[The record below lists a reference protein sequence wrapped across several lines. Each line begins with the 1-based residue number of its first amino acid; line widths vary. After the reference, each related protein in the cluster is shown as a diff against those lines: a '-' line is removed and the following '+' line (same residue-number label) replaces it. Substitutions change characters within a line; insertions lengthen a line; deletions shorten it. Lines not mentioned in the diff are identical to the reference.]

1 MSHDGELSLKQ
12 IFFYCRVQSTLLNC
26 TWKIFTLDC
35 NWRIGHF
42 TQYLLIFGRLGVW
55 GPFSKDL
62 SQKDLRPKDLWY
74 KKTFNQKDLWAR
86 GPFPKDL
93 LNQRTFSQKDL
104 FLSFQC
110 RKLQVFLVG
119 VVKFKENHIND
130 CHLKNS
136 FQKIAWQSM
145 YCILRWPLS

>member
-12 IFFYCRVQSTLLNC
+12 IFFYCPVQSTLLNC

-42 TQYLLIFGRLGVW
+42 TQYLSIFGRLGVW
-55 GPFSKDL
+55 GTFSKDL

-110 RKLQVFLVG
+110 RKLQVFLIG
-119 VVKFKENHIND
+119 VVKLITG
-130 CHLKNS
+130 CHYGK
-136 FQKIAWQSM
+136 A
-145 YCILRWPLS
+145 